1 MGGWK
6 ELQSDSRFCAVLAP
20 NLNPRPGKWSERRGS
35 GREGRRGARGRGGGR
50 KGLAG
55 RPPSCPEDC
64 VRRLRRDASRW
75 NRWRRP
81 PAPPGTGDVA
91 TPPPRGGRRPRP
103 LTGTVAALRSP
114 REIALGWRGT
124 WKTGLWRWRRWW
136 PPQRAGGR
144 AGLRGGG
151 CGRLQEPGPQGKPSW
166 PLAPPVARLT
176 FCTHAPPPPAT
187 QHYVLL
193 ASFKR
198 ANAFQFTPGTTASS
212 SPPVLEAHRS
222 CSTCPPP
229 RSLCCDHT
237 GLSLFL
243 QRARPTTAPGPLHM
257 QSLP

>member
-35 GREGRRGARGRGGGR
+35 GREGRRGARGRGGER

-55 RPPSCPEDC
+55 RPWGQVGRSWGLISPAILSGGLCAPPAE
-64 VRRLRRDASRW
+64 RRKQVEPVAEAAR
-75 NRWRRP
+75 

-136 PPQRAGGR
+136 PPQRMAACRAGGR
-144 AGLRGGG
+144 AGLWGGG
-151 CGRLQEPGPQGKPSW
+151 CGRLQEPGPPGQ
-166 PLAPPVARLT
+166 T
-176 FCTHAPPPPAT
+176 FR
-187 QHYVLL
+187 
-193 ASFKR
+193 AS
-198 ANAFQFTPGTTASS
+198 G
-212 SPPVLEAHRS
+212 
-222 CSTCPPP
+222 STCGSAHLLHPCPTP
-229 RSLCCDHT
+229 TCHPTL
-237 GLSLFL
+237 
-243 QRARPTTAPGPLHM
+243 RPAGQL
-257 QSLP
+257 